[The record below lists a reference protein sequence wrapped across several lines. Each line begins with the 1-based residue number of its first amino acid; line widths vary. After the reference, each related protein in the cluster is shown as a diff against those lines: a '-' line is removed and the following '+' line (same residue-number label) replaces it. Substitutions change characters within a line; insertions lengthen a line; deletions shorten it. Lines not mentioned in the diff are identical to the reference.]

1 MKKHFFPFNKS
12 LLGLFLLLMLFLPSC
27 QKQIEPKVP
36 DNRIINVSSDD
47 KTGGNYLLVC
57 FLGHDGSKCPGCVLR
72 DGQLIHVN
80 CQGAGSACATSSSV
94 TLQQV
99 GTVITATT
107 TDTFGL
113 TSEDFFNMPA
123 RSLSTGESGN
133 NAYLNIPAQLVE
145 RDTATLQ
152 FTFTGLFY
160 TNKPEYNNF

>member
-1 MKKHFFPFNKS
+1 MKKHFFPFNKT
-12 LLGLFLLLMLFLPSC
+12 LLGLFLLLMLFLPGC
-27 QKQIEPKVP
+27 QKQIEPEVP
-36 DNRIINVSSDD
+36 DNRIINVSSDE

-99 GTVITATT
+99 GTAITATT

-113 TSEDFFNMPA
+113 TSLDFFNMPA

>member
-27 QKQIEPKVP
+27 QKQIEPEVP
-36 DNRIINVSSDD
+36 DNRIINVSSDE

-99 GTVITATT
+99 GTAITATT

-113 TSEDFFNMPA
+113 TSLDFFNMPD

>member
-1 MKKHFFPFNKS
+1 M
-12 LLGLFLLLMLFLPSC
+12 
-27 QKQIEPKVP
+27 
-36 DNRIINVSSDD
+36 VSQ
-47 KTGGNYLLVC
+47 V
-57 FLGHDGSKCPGCVLR
+57 GHDGSKCPGCVIES
-72 DGQLIHVN
+72 GQFIHVN
-80 CQGAGSACATSSSV
+80 CQGDGNLCNITTSV

-99 GTVITATT
+99 GAAITATT

-113 TSEDFFNMPA
+113 TSLDFFNMPA

>member
-1 MKKHFFPFNKS
+1 MKNYKKQPVIIMMAICLSFTFV
-12 LLGLFLLLMLFLPSC
+12 SC
-27 QKQIEPKVP
+27 G
-36 DNRIINVSSDD
+36 DDMSSEKNILVATSFAE
-47 KTGGNYLLVC
+47 KTGFACTV
-57 FLGHDGSKCPGCVLR
+57 FVEVGHYASDCKNSCVVVN
-72 DGQLIHVN
+72 GQSIHVD
-80 CQGAGSACATSSSV
+80 CQGFGHQCNTSTSV

-99 GTVITATT
+99 GSAITATT

-113 TSEDFFNMPA
+113 TSLDFFNMPA